1 METVERMQQGPLRG
15 HGQNSMLFNPSHEK
29 YVVQMNTRQL
39 YAEASIVTRIM
50 SGLFGVASFFLGTV
64 TWAGVLG
71 TLG

>member
-1 METVERMQQGPLRG
+1 
-15 HGQNSMLFNPSHEK
+15 MLFNPSHEK
-29 YVVQMNTRQL
+29 YVVHMNTRQL

>member
-1 METVERMQQGPLRG
+1 MKTVDMMQGRWQG

-29 YVVQMNTRQL
+29 YVVHMNTRQL